1 MTRSVRSTVLGLP
14 LLLVGALLYAPAA
27 EPAPPAAKVV
37 APPSAADKV
46 LADKINPFLTKHC
59 NSCHNSDKQSG
70 GVPLDIYADGAAARK
85 DRKTWENVVRV
96 VSNGEMPPKKKPQP
110 SSLEKAE
117 FLTLVDESF
126 IKVNCVGPKDPGRV
140 TLRRLNR
147 AEYNNTVRDL
157 CGVTFRP
164 AEDFPSDDVGYG
176 FDNIGD
182 VLSLP
187 PILLEK
193 YLTAA
198 DAVLEAAV
206 VPQGTVLSSK
216 QKFGPQNLIVVP
228 RSARSRAP
236 KERILF
242 TGEGTA
248 SMLKFHFAASGEYV
262 VRVKASGTAEG
273 GQPAKLQ
280 LLIDDKAVQTFDAAG
295 EAEKPVVLEAKRFVD
310 HGERKVTVAF
320 VNPSDPKTLAA
331 DSTGRTLRV
340 ESIEVEGPLNGA
352 QKPLPD
358 STKLILVAIPA
369 TPDADRACAKTVLA
383 EFARRAYRRPV
394 TPGEVERLMKLYD
407 LAAADGDRFD
417 RAILLPLKAVLVSPN
432 FLFRVE
438 ADPLPGQD
446 SRVLTEFELATR
458 LAYFLWSSM
467 PDAELYRLAE
477 KGELRKPG
485 VLKAQIARML
495 KHERATSLTD
505 NFAGQWLQLRNLRG
519 LTPDPE
525 TFKTWDESL
534 RSAMIRESELFF
546 DDVVKSDRSVLEFLD
561 ADSTFLNNRLSWH
574 YGVPEVRGENFR
586 RVKLPD
592 GRRGGLVSQAAILT
606 VTSNPTRTSPVKRGK
621 WISENLLGVQPPP
634 APPDIPELPKGQLKG
649 TLRQQM
655 EQHRAD
661 PSCASCHA
669 KLDPLG
675 FGLENF
681 DGIGAWRDADGKSKI
696 DATGVLPDGS
706 KFDGPAELR
715 KVLLAKAEMFRRCL
729 AEKLLTFATGRGL
742 EYYDKCVLDEL
753 SLKLKAG
760 DDRFSA
766 LVLAIA
772 ESDAFQKRKATRSE

>member
-1 MTRSVRSTVLGLP
+1 MTRSVRSTLLGLP
-14 LLLVGALLYAPAA
+14 LLLAGELIYAPAA
-27 EPAPPAAKVV
+27 EPASVKAI

-46 LADKINPFLTKHC
+46 LADKINPFLAKHC

-85 DRKTWENVVRV
+85 DRTTWENVVRV

-157 CGVTFRP
+157 CGVAFRP

-206 VPQGTVLSSK
+206 VPAGTVLSSK
-216 QKFGPQNLIVVP
+216 QTFKPQNLVIVP
-228 RSARSRAP
+228 RTGRKGNEKIHFTAEGSASLP
-236 KERILF
+236 
-242 TGEGTA
+242 
-248 SMLKFHFAASGEYV
+248 KFHFAAAGEYV

-273 GQPAKLQ
+273 GQPAKMQ
-280 LLIDDKAVQTFDAAG
+280 VLIDDKAVQTHDVAGTPDKSVALDTKRYVEAG
-295 EAEKPVVLEAKRFVD
+295 ERRVS
-310 HGERKVTVAF
+310 VAF
-320 VNPSDPKTLAA
+320 VNPSDAKTLKADAA
-331 DSTGRTLRV
+331 ARSLRV
-340 ESIEVEGPLNGA
+340 ESIEIEGPLKGA
-352 QKPLPD
+352 QKPLPA
-358 STKLILVAIPA
+358 STKMILVAIPT
-369 TPDADRACAKTVLA
+369 TPDADRDCAKKVLA

-467 PDAELYRLAE
+467 PDAELYQLAE

-534 RSAMIRESELFF
+534 RAAMIRESELFF
-546 DDVVKSDRSVLEFLD
+546 DNVVKTDRSVLEFLD
-561 ADSTFLNNRLSWH
+561 ADYTFLNDRLSWH
-574 YGVPEVRGENFR
+574 YGVPDVRGEKFR
-586 RVKLPD
+586 QVKLPNA
-592 GRRGGLVSQAAILT
+592 RRGGLVSQAAILT

-621 WISENLLGVQPPP
+621 WISENILGIQPLP
-634 APPDIPELPKGQLKG
+634 APPDVPELPKGPLKG

-661 PSCASCHA
+661 PACAGCHA

-681 DGIGAWRDADGKSKI
+681 DGIGAWRDEDAKTKI
-696 DATGVLPDGS
+696 DSTGVMPDGS

-715 KVLLAKAEMFRRCL
+715 KVLVGKAEMFRRCL

-766 LVLAIA
+766 LVLAIV
-772 ESDAFQKRKATRSE
+772 ESDAFQKRKAIRSE